1 MRCRDEH
8 EEPEEGRDAQRSGA
22 TEQSSGIA
30 TSGIKG
36 ETDVEGLED
45 GELLESRA
53 LGRWPEDLGKSSL
66 EVSWISFGHGTKCN
80 TCACCG
86 PSSELSAWAW
96 GRTCT

>member
-1 MRCRDEH
+1 MSTKNRRGAAMRRD
-8 EEPEEGRDAQRSGA
+8 RGA

-30 TSGIKG
+30 TSGIEG

-53 LGRWPEDLGKSSL
+53 LGRWPGDLGKSSL

-86 PSSELSAWAW
+86 PSSELSARA
-96 GRTCT
+96 

>member
-1 MRCRDEH
+1 MRRD
-8 EEPEEGRDAQRSGA
+8 RGA

-30 TSGIKG
+30 TSGIEG

-53 LGRWPEDLGKSSL
+53 PGRWPGDLRKSRIKVLRTRHQVWRECRCTARALRSQ
-66 EVSWISFGHGTKCN
+66 
-80 TCACCG
+80 AR
-86 PSSELSAWAW
+86 AW